1 MPIYNAKNAFMKKT
15 ITDIQNQTTPI
26 VCLTAYTK
34 PMAMAADKHCD
45 LLLVGDSVSMVLYGE
60 ESTQKADM
68 EMMIRHGR
76 AVSNNAK
83 QAVVVIDMP
92 YGSYENDKL
101 EALQNAQRIV
111 DETCCDAVKLEGGE
125 SMADTIQFLVTNDIP
140 VFGHIGLLPQSVTD
154 VTGYKVQGRE
164 EDSAQ
169 QLRRDALMVQK
180 AGAFAVVLE
189 AIPETLATDITELL
203 DIATI
208 GIGASAACDG
218 QILVSEDMLGFSA
231 ERVPKFVKQF
241 ATLHQDMDQA
251 LQNYAHEVRQ
261 REFPT
266 PKHTYQANKPQPL
279 KKAS

>member
-1 MPIYNAKNAFMKKT
+1 MKKT

-26 VCLTAYTK
+26 VCLTAYTA
-34 PMAMAADKHCD
+34 PMAMAADKYCD

-60 ESTQKADM
+60 DTTQKANI

-76 AVSNNAK
+76 AVSNNAT
-83 QAVVVIDMP
+83 QAIVVVDMP

-101 EALQNAQRIV
+101 EALQNAQRIM
-111 DETCCDAVKLEGGE
+111 DETGCDAVKLEGGK
-125 SMADTIQFLVTNDIP
+125 AQAGTIQFLVENDIP
-140 VFGHIGLLPQSVTD
+140 VMGHIGLLPQSVND

-164 EDSAQ
+164 NESAQ

-189 AIPETLATDITELL
+189 AIPETLAADITEIL
-203 DIATI
+203 DIPTI

-218 QILVSEDMLGFSA
+218 QILVSEDMLGLTSGH
-231 ERVPKFVKQF
+231 VPKFVKQY
-241 ATLHQDMDQA
+241 ANLHQNIENA
-251 LQNYAHEVRQ
+251 IENYAAEVKKRD
-261 REFPT
+261 FPA
-266 PKHTYQANKPQPL
+266 KEHTYKDNKPQPL